1 MVKKVAQAAAAKPAL
16 TPLAEHDAE
25 RNKAW
30 TKMLGPSVVLG
41 TPNGIACPHC
51 GAEMID
57 LGALPFI
64 ARTFPPNVTIRCP
77 VCDWRG
83 GRVA

>member
-1 MVKKVAQAAAAKPAL
+1 MAVAVIKSAVPAL
-16 TPLAEHDAE
+16 RSLDDHNAE

-30 TKMLGPSVVLG
+30 TKTLGPSVVLG

-64 ARTFPPNVTIRCP
+64 ARTFPPNVAIRCP
-77 VCDWRG
+77 ACDWRG